1 MHGIDRSRYVPTS
14 FLTFLIKPIV
24 CNSEMGIGDFMSTT
38 MTGRPHLLPYQGYS
52 SMLCMSHQSTFL
64 WQLFCHI
71 RALIDDKNYVK
82 EETTLKSDNF
92 QKINSSSKNG
102 FLQPRIAGSSVENKN
117 VSKTIAL
124 PTVGMNVCKRLYAV
138 VGRRSWVL
146 MKSMLT
152 LWCFPLKEFQA

>member
-1 MHGIDRSRYVPTS
+1 MV
-14 FLTFLIKPIV
+14 F
-24 CNSEMGIGDFMSTT
+24 CNLEL
-38 MTGRPHLLPYQGYS
+38 RAA
-52 SMLCMSHQSTFL
+52 QS
-64 WQLFCHI
+64 
-71 RALIDDKNYVK
+71 K
-82 EETTLKSDNF
+82 
-92 QKINSSSKNG
+92 
-102 FLQPRIAGSSVENKN
+102 KN